1 MGVKKDANELN
12 FLLIILNKKF
22 IEMALLDDLKWRY
35 ATKKMNGQTVPEDK
49 LDYILEAAR
58 LAPSSSGL
66 QPYQVFVITDKNL
79 LGQIRAF
86 SKDQSQVTDCSHLL
100 VFAAWDSYSYERMED
115 VFLRTVRERGLADN
129 AMEAYHKG
137 LWSLYESLGVQWHS
151 DHAAKQAY
159 IALGLAVAAAA
170 EQKVD
175 ATPMEGFDKAKL
187 DEILGLEKL
196 GLKSVAILP
205 IGYRDEGSDWLVNLK
220 KVRTPREQFI
230 TEL

>member
-1 MGVKKDANELN
+1 
-12 FLLIILNKKF
+12 
-22 IEMALLDDLKWRY
+22 MALLEDLKWRY
-35 ATKKMNGQTVPEDK
+35 ATKKMNGLTVPDDK
-49 LDYILEAAR
+49 LNYILEAAR

-66 QPYQVFVITDKNL
+66 QPYQIFVITNKNL
-79 LGQIRAF
+79 LGEIRVF
-86 SKDQSQVTDCSHLL
+86 SNDQSQITDCSHLL
-100 VFAAWDSYSYERMED
+100 IFAAWANYSYERMGD
-115 VFLRTVRERGLADN
+115 VFLRTVKERGMADN

-137 LWSLYESLGVQWHS
+137 LWNLYDSLGLNWQS
-151 DHAAKQAY
+151 EHAAKQAY

-175 ATPMEGFDKAKL
+175 ATPMEGFDKAKM

-220 KVRTPREQFI
+220 KIRTPRERFI
-230 TEL
+230 TKL

>member
-1 MGVKKDANELN
+1 
-12 FLLIILNKKF
+12 
-22 IEMALLDDLKWRY
+22 MALLDDLKWRY

-49 LDYILEAAR
+49 LNYILEAAR

-66 QPYQVFVITDKNL
+66 QPYQIFVITNKNL
-79 LGQIRAF
+79 LGQIRVF
-86 SKDQSQVTDCSHLL
+86 SNDQSQITDCSHLL
-100 VFAAWDSYSYERMED
+100 VFAAWESYSYERMED

-137 LWSLYESLGVQWHS
+137 LWNLYDSLGRKWQSEHS
-151 DHAAKQAY
+151 AKQAY

-175 ATPMEGFDKAKL
+175 ATPMEGFDKAKM

-205 IGYRDEGSDWLVNLK
+205 IGYRDEGRDWLVNLK
-220 KVRTPREQFI
+220 KVRTPRERFI

>member
-1 MGVKKDANELN
+1 MSLLN
-12 FLLIILNKKF
+12 
-22 IEMALLDDLKWRY
+22 DLKWRY

-49 LDYILEAAR
+49 LNYILEAAR

-66 QPYQVFVITDKNL
+66 QPYQIFVIRHKNL
-79 LGQIRAF
+79 LGQIRVF
-86 SKDQSQVTDCSHLL
+86 SNDQSQITDCSHLL
-100 VFAAWDSYSYERMED
+100 VFAAWENYSYERMGD

-137 LWSLYESLGVQWHS
+137 LWNLYDSLGPKWQSEHS
-151 DHAAKQAY
+151 AKQAY

-175 ATPMEGFDKAKL
+175 ATPMEGFDKAKM

-205 IGYRDEGSDWLVNLK
+205 IGYRDEGSDWLAILK
-220 KVRTPREQFI
+220 KVRTPRERFI
-230 TEL
+230 TEI

>member
-1 MGVKKDANELN
+1 
-12 FLLIILNKKF
+12 
-22 IEMALLDDLKWRY
+22 MALLDDLKWRY
-35 ATKKMNGQTVPEDK
+35 ATKKMNGQPVPEDK
-49 LDYILEAAR
+49 LNYILEAAR

-66 QPYQVFVITDKNL
+66 QPYQIFLITNKNL
-79 LGQIRAF
+79 LSQIRVF
-86 SKDQSQVTDCSHLL
+86 SNEQSQITDCSHLL
-100 VFAAWDSYSYERMED
+100 VFAAWESYSYERMGD

-137 LWSLYESLGVQWHS
+137 LWNLYDSLGRKWQSEHS
-151 DHAAKQAY
+151 AKQAY

-175 ATPMEGFDKAKL
+175 ATPMEGFDKAKM
-187 DEILGLEKL
+187 DELFGLEKL

-205 IGYRDEGSDWLVNLK
+205 IGYRDEDRDWLVNLK
-220 KVRTPREQFI
+220 KVRTPREKFI

>member
-1 MGVKKDANELN
+1 
-12 FLLIILNKKF
+12 
-22 IEMALLDDLKWRY
+22 MALLEDLKWRY
-35 ATKKMNGQTVPEDK
+35 ATKKMNGQPVPEDK
-49 LDYILEAAR
+49 LNYILEAAR

-66 QPYQVFVITDKNL
+66 QPYQIFVITNKNL
-79 LGQIRAF
+79 LTQIRAIAN
-86 SKDQSQVTDCSHLL
+86 DQSQITDCSHLL
-100 VFAAWDSYSYERMED
+100 VFAAWANYSYERMGD

-129 AMEAYHKG
+129 AMDAYHKG
-137 LWSLYESLGVQWHS
+137 LWDLYDSLGLKWQSEHS
-151 DHAAKQAY
+151 AKQAY

-175 ATPMEGFDKAKL
+175 ATPMEGFDNARM

-205 IGYRDEGSDWLVNLK
+205 IGYRDEAHDWLVNLK
-220 KVRTPREQFI
+220 KVRTPREKFV